1 MPLPDYLFKTIFNI
15 INAIKPVKGVQNV
28 IDQEIQFFVN
38 TNSKPDKDMNYTPVG
53 IDPKKAFLDAR
64 GGVHLRNNTEVNKNN
79 LAYCKNL
86 MKIVDELRP
95 SDHTQV
101 TDNVTYSSPE
111 LVFSQS
117 AYQDQAALQS
127 SPQESQI
134 QGDFSAFPSCLR
146 L

>member
-1 MPLPDYLFKTIFNI
+1 LPLPDYLFKAIFNI
-15 INAIKPVKGVQNV
+15 INAIKPAKGVQNV
-28 IDQEIQFFVN
+28 IDRGIQFFVN
-38 TNSKPDKDMNYTPVG
+38 TNCKPDKDMNYTPIG

-95 SDHTQV
+95 SDHTPV

-127 SPQESQI
+127 SPQESQS